1 MTATILFS
9 YDTLSNSQH
18 RQDLKNESW
27 DDYHSSHIDDEP
39 NEDMIGLLNVLS
51 EHYKIVV
58 YSDMPETY
66 HQSMTEWLVDNEC
79 NVEEVLLSPNYSR
92 GSIATK
98 RIEAIRE
105 GCDLRDVA
113 FCFESNLSVVEALRE
128 EGVVCMECAG

>member
-1 MTATILFS
+1 MTSTILFS

-27 DDYHSSHIDDEP
+27 DEYHSSHIDDEP

-66 HQSMTEWLVDNEC
+66 HQSVTEWLVDNEA
-79 NVEEVLLSPNYSR
+79 NVEEVLLAPNYSR

-105 GCDLRDVA
+105 GCDLGDVS
-113 FCFESNLSVVEALRE
+113 FVFESNVSVAELLRE
-128 EGVVCMECAG
+128 EGLTVFECQS

>member
-1 MTATILFS
+1 MTQTILFS

-27 DDYHSSHIDDEP
+27 TDFHEAHIDDEP

-58 YSDMPETY
+58 YSDMPSTF
-66 HQSMTEWLVDNEC
+66 HQSMTEWLVDNEA
-79 NVEEVLLSPNYSR
+79 NVEEVLLAPNYSR

-98 RIEAIRE
+98 RIEAIRD
-105 GCDLRDVA
+105 GCDFGGVS
-113 FCFESNLSVVEALRE
+113 FVFESNVSVAELLRE
-128 EGVVCMECAG
+128 EGLSVFECQ